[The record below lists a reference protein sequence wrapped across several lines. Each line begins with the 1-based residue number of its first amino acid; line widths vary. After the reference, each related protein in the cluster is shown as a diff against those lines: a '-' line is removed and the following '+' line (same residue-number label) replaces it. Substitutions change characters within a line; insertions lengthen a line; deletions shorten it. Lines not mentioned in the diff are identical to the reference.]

1 MCNVQQI
8 MYRIM
13 IILDSFNLISTTLFV
28 CKRLL
33 HTFICGR
40 GEERGNG
47 FYFYFSQTVV
57 LSGKKETLER
67 DISPVLTIIDQ
78 SEEGNDCPVLHR
90 LHNNKTIMVR
100 QVIPG
105 LSSLSAVDI

>member
-1 MCNVQQI
+1 MG
-8 MYRIM
+8 
-13 IILDSFNLISTTLFV
+13 
-28 CKRLL
+28 
-33 HTFICGR
+33 FI
-40 GEERGNG
+40 
-47 FYFYFSQTVV
+47 FFSQTVV
-57 LSGKKETLER
+57 LSGKKESLER
-67 DISPVLTIIDQ
+67 DISPVITIIDQ